1 MKFDNFPWQLPYWPA
16 DKTCARPPRPEASF
30 LPQGPSKYTLR
41 LSVVHTVLN
50 LSCLLLLVSSSKH
63 FIMGWTAPP
72 MAPKCPACSMSV
84 YPAEAWTKLQCKK
97 SLFTF
102 FSFSRPSWQ
111 LTEHHSINSASS
123 ASSVARVWILPLLM
137 NTTSSSTASHAMR
150 WSSLM
155 L

>member
-1 MKFDNFPWQLPYWPA
+1 MKFDNFPWQFLYWPA

-30 LPQGPSKYTLR
+30 LPQGPHKYTLR

-84 YPAEAWTKLQCKK
+84 YPAEAWTKLKFK
-97 SLFTF
+97 ISFFILF
-102 FSFSRPSWQ
+102 FSRPSWQ
-111 LTEHHSINSASS
+111 LTEPHSINSASS
-123 ASSVARVWILPLLM
+123 ASSVAKVWILPLLM

-150 WSSLM
+150 WSLLM